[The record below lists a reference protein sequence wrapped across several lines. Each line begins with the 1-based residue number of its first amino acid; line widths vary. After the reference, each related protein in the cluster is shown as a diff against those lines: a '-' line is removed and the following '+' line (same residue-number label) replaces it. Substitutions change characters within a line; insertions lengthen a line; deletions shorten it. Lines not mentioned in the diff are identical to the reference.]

1 MFAFHLKFYNRSQ
14 VLHNQTLFLF
24 TQCHKKKFKCLLAQM
39 YFIKRIDCYLIFF
52 PIYYIPSRF
61 DILIL
66 LYLFTI
72 IFCFSSVH
80 SFKHLTWTT
89 QKVTIIHLYHS
100 FVICIN
106 FNMLLFFSAA
116 PSVKTTKVSNHSY
129 INQMKSLP
137 Y

>member
-1 MFAFHLKFYNRSQ
+1 MFAFYLKFYNRSQ
-14 VLHNQTLFLF
+14 VYTTKLYFFLPSAK
-24 TQCHKKKFKCLLAQM
+24 KKKFKCLLAQM
-39 YFIKRIDCYLIFF
+39 YFIKRIDIYLIFF

-116 PSVKTTKVSNHSY
+116 PSVKTKKVSNHSY
-129 INQMKSLP
+129 IQIK
-137 Y
+137 